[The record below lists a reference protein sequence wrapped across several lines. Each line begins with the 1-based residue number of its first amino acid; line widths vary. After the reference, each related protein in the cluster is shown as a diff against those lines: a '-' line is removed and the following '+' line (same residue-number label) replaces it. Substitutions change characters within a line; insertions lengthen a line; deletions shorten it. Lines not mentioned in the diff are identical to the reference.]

1 MRQRNLRHGLLLLTA
16 CGVSI
21 FVAACGGGGGGTSAG
36 AGSVPVPVPTAN
48 SASSTISVAATAS
61 TPAIPAVGN
70 ISGTVSLPA
79 ASAGA
84 GTSVAVTSSLVPPAS
99 VVALSS
105 ALRAP
110 QDVVTPYL
118 YEALTFSS
126 SVTFSA
132 TPGFSITLPAGTNM
146 TQNFYAAQ
154 FAAGAW
160 DKIHAQL
167 GVVTPGSTTVVF
179 AGSASPVTIPA
190 GTLYFAFY
198 GVVVSTPA
206 PSPSPTTAPTTA
218 PTSSPTTAPASIVLT
233 PSTLSFTT
241 TGAAANQTFNA
252 SETGYAGAFTV
263 GACAGGSTPAATVVA
278 GPNANQFTVTPVAAG
293 TCTISVRDTNGQSA
307 TETVTVTTTTV
318 GGN

>member
-1 MRQRNLRHGLLLLTA
+1 M
-16 CGVSI
+16 
-21 FVAACGGGGGGTSAG
+21 
-36 AGSVPVPVPTAN
+36 PTAN

-110 QDVVTPYL
+110 QDVVTPFL

-154 FAAGAW
+154 LAAGAW
-160 DKIHAQL
+160 DKVHAQL
-167 GVVTPGSTTVVF
+167 GVVSPGSTTVVF

-206 PSPSPTTAPTTA
+206 PSPSPTTAPTASPTSSPTTA

-233 PSTLSFTT
+233 PSTLSFTS
-241 TGAAANQTFNA
+241 TGSGANQTFSA

-263 GACAGGSTPAATVVA
+263 GACTGGSTPVATVVA
-278 GPNANQFTVTPVAAG
+278 GPNANQFTVTPVVAG